1 MTIPSEPIRAEQR
14 LASELDR
21 SQRLRARALEDDTY
35 AARRTK
41 LREWQARRLART
53 HADLLESPRFHA
65 GTDFFLT
72 DLYGA
77 RDLSE
82 GIDEVRRI
90 VPAMVRVLPASALE
104 TIADAIELDAL
115 TEDLHAAL
123 AGALGALDDSIS
135 AAAYAAAYREV
146 GRRDD
151 RLRQIGLIARLGQS
165 LDSLKRKPFVGVGLR
180 MMRKPAALAGF
191 GRLHG
196 FLERGYAAFR
206 MMSGSAEF
214 LDIVAEREKRV
225 SEALFAGDD
234 SVLG

>member
-1 MTIPSEPIRAEQR
+1 MMMAEPLSAEQR
-14 LASELDR
+14 LVSELDR
-21 SQRLRARALEDDTY
+21 SKCLRARALEDDTY

-72 DLYGA
+72 DLYGTK
-77 RDLSE
+77 DLSE
-82 GIDEVRRI
+82 SIDEVRRV
-90 VPAMVRVLPASALE
+90 VPAMVRVLPTSALE
-104 TIADAIELDAL
+104 TIADAIELAAL
-115 TEDLHAAL
+115 SEDLDAAL
-123 AGALGALDDSIS
+123 VGALGPHEEPIS
-135 AAAYAAAYREV
+135 AAAYAAAYRKV
-146 GRRDD
+146 GRRSD
-151 RLRQIGLIARLGQS
+151 RIRQIGLIARLGQS

-180 MMRKPAALAGF
+180 MMRKPAAIAGF
-191 GRLHG
+191 GRLHS

-214 LDIVAEREKRV
+214 LTIVAEREMQV
-225 SEALFAGDD
+225 SEALFSGDD